1 MAIET
6 KEKTIGD
13 HAYQVTQ
20 LPASKAR
27 KLLTR
32 LFKVAG
38 PSVGKALEGLGKTLK
53 QTVASKKEGEGLTI
67 NLRDLDLSKL
77 SDAVTL
83 LAQNVFEEDFE
94 YVVAALLEGER
105 VRVQIDGKWP
115 VLTLESSDM
124 LFAGKLDQM
133 FRLIAFALE
142 VNFAG
147 FFGGSGGIASVLA
160 SVGAPESQPL
170 SSQAS

>member
-1 MAIET
+1 MGIET

-13 HAYQVTQ
+13 HAFQVTQ
-20 LPASKAR
+20 LPATKAR

-32 LFKVAG
+32 LFKLAG

-53 QTVASKKEGEGLTI
+53 QPGVQKKEGEGLTI

-77 SDAVTL
+77 SDAITL
-83 LAQNVFEEDFE
+83 LAQNVFEDDFE

-105 VRVQIDGKWP
+105 VRIQIDGKWP
-115 VLTLESSDM
+115 VLTLESSD
-124 LFAGKLDQM
+124 LIFAGKLDQM
-133 FRLIAFALE
+133 FKLIAFALE

-147 FFGGSGGIASVLA
+147 FFGGSGALTSVFA
-160 SVGAPESQPL
+160 NVAAPVSQP
-170 SSQAS
+170 SSSPVS